1 MDEPATTR
9 RRCEELER
17 RIDLMKTVIDEMKD
31 ALANIIA
38 DLPTVAPTPDEAAL
52 PAETAR
58 PHRYR
63 VRRTRR
69 SRSEPPE
76 SVAYVLS
83 RGTIVEMFTDKIEK
97 AIANITSLCLLQ
109 DSESEN
115 LIPLGIIKYNLM
127 KLQHMPGLASVTYAV
142 QALIECHEIVDQNGP
157 FAIPFEVIPKQI
169 TDVVCLACCRDID
182 PYDTDAYRAQ
192 IDNAFGGELTELM
205 ASKICNARWQVFE
218 RPHQ

>member
-17 RIDLMKTVIDEMKD
+17 RVGLMQTVIDEMKD

-63 VRRTRR
+63 VRRPRR

-76 SVAYVLS
+76 SVAEVLS
-83 RGTIVEMFTDKIEK
+83 RDNIVEMFTDKVEK
-97 AIANITSLCLLQ
+97 AIANITVVCEFQ
-109 DSESEN
+109 DPESEN
-115 LIPLGIIKYNLM
+115 
-127 KLQHMPGLASVTYAV
+127 
-142 QALIECHEIVDQNGP
+142 
-157 FAIPFEVIPKQI
+157 
-169 TDVVCLACCRDID
+169 
-182 PYDTDAYRAQ
+182 
-192 IDNAFGGELTELM
+192 
-205 ASKICNARWQVFE
+205 
-218 RPHQ
+218 